1 MSNFNSGTAICDCCG
16 AECMDYGICMDCENR
31 AEIEL
36 AEEDARFDKLA
47 NEIGIEQA
55 IQQFYGE

>member
-1 MSNFNSGTAICDCCG
+1 MSINSGTIICDYCG
-16 AECMDYGICMDCENR
+16 AECIDDGICMDCENR

-36 AEEDARFDKLA
+36 AEEDACFDKLA
-47 NEIGIEQA
+47 HEIGIEKA